1 MNDKYLEELADYV
14 MKHKAPVVL
23 SKRIVNVDSASFSID
38 SAIHQ
43 NRLEVI
49 EKLKTNEKYR
59 NRCEE
64 KRRNMEELKWN
75 FGKK

>member
-1 MNDKYLEELADYV
+1 
-14 MKHKAPVVL
+14 MKHKAPTVL
-23 SKRIVNVDSASFSID
+23 SKRMVNVGGASFSID

-59 NRCEE
+59 KRCEE
-64 KRRNMEELKWN
+64 KRNMEELKWN